1 MCEKTCL
8 FKTYLYMDLHVEAQC
23 IDQMKEGQLDKFM
36 LLLDAYFDD
45 VYRYVARRTGEGQ
58 RAEEI
63 TSLTFLDAL
72 GQVQNTPTDIGYQVW
87 LYSLAKPRAWNEMA
101 KNPGASAEVIADV
114 EGDLKGGLLGRT
126 RKMFGKLTL
135 EEREILRLKFFE
147 EVSDGDVMTV
157 LGIEE
162 GVIGPKIYRV
172 LKRAHLL
179 LFGESDERQGV
190 YFGELSGFLARVR
203 ELESIEVPQAFK
215 LHQRADISGRI
226 DRRDLAIEAEEV
238 EEVVEEEVEQKPK
251 PTGSNDPAK
260 IFVEAAKQMTEEDWQ
275 DLEDDRNAIERKE
288 RFYDF
293 IDKWKILLIL
303 VPALLFVLAIFVV
316 VRNLIDFEIPGVERE
331 TAGIC
336 EETEVSFEDDFEV
349 MERRSVNKGVSD
361 RLCDYYEVEWMS
373 ISRSGSGW
381 IYVDLQTPGWVMK
394 YRFAK
399 VEESWKIRHYERA
412 KIIDSN

>member
-1 MCEKTCL
+1 
-8 FKTYLYMDLHVEAQC
+8 MDLHVEAQC
-23 IDQMKEGQLDKFM
+23 IDQMKEGKLDKFLM
-36 LLLDAYFDD
+36 LFDAYFDD
-45 VYRYVARRTGEGQ
+45 VYEYVVRRVGEGA

-63 TSLTFLDAL
+63 ARLTFLDAL
-72 GQVQNTPTDIGYQVW
+72 GQVQNTPIDIGYLVW
-87 LYSLAKPRAWNEMA
+87 LYSLAKDRAWQEMA
-101 KNPGASAEVIADV
+101 KNPQSNLDIIAVV
-114 EGDLKGGLLGRT
+114 EGDLKGGLLGKT
-126 RKMFGKLTL
+126 KKMFGKLGL

-203 ELESIEVPQAFK
+203 EVEEIKVPQAFK
-215 LHQRADISGRI
+215 LHQRADVSGRI

-238 EEVVEEEVEQKPK
+238 VEKKVTSKEPA

-260 IFVEAAKQMTEEDWQ
+260 IFVKAAQSMTKEDWK
-275 DLEDDRNAIERKE
+275 DLDKDRQGIERKE

-293 IDKWKILLIL
+293 IDKWKMLLIL
-303 VPALLFVLAIFVV
+303 VPVLLFAISMFVV
-316 VRNLIDFEIPGVERE
+316 LRNIIDFEIPGEKRTV
-331 TAGIC
+331 AGIC
-336 EETEVSFEDDFEV
+336 ASTDVNFEEGFEV
-349 MERRSVNKGVSD
+349 AEKREINKEVSD
-361 RLCDYYEVEWMS
+361 RICDYFEVETMA
-373 ISRSGSGW
+373 ISQSGSGW
-381 IYVDLQTPGWVMK
+381 VYVDFQTEEWVMN

-399 VEESWKIRHYERA
+399 FEERWKIKHYERES
-412 KIIDSN
+412 IIGGDEESR